1 MRRRPPR
8 ASARVSGGRP
18 AWRLPP
24 SGLARRPLPIVELP
38 PAPPV
43 VRIHTVGR
51 DPRYFGRTGQARFE
65 APDSSYGV
73 CVRAGGSTTRRPSS
87 RPSSATRTS
96 AASPRPT
103 WPPTPSPTDI
113 VRPTRLVAFGGPGL
127 RRLHA
132 TAGTVHATYSGVTQA
147 WSRALW
153 AHPDQPDGIRYRS
166 RFDDDQHCVALF
178 DRAAAAVRFAASA
191 PLSAVPL
198 RLGTVLDRYGLAL
211 YD

>member
-1 MRRRPPR
+1 M
-8 ASARVSGGRP
+8 SGGRP

-24 SGLARRPLPIVELP
+24 SDLAHRTLPIIELP
-38 PAPPV
+38 TGTAV

-51 DPRYFGRTGQARFE
+51 DPRYFGRTGQARFD
-65 APDSSYGV
+65 APDGSYGV
-73 CVRAGGSTTRRPSS
+73 CYGGLDD
-87 RPSSATRTS
+87 
-96 AASPRPT
+96 AAAFVETILRDQDLGGIAQADLASHALA
-103 WPPTPSPTDI
+103 DGAL
-113 VRPTRLVAFGGPGL
+113 VRPARLVAFGGTGL

-132 TAGTVHATYSGVTQA
+132 TAGTVHATYRVTQA
-147 WSRALW
+147 WSHALW

-178 DRAAAAVRFAASA
+178 DRAAAAMRFAASA

-198 RLGTVLDRYGLAL
+198 RLGAMLDRYGLAL